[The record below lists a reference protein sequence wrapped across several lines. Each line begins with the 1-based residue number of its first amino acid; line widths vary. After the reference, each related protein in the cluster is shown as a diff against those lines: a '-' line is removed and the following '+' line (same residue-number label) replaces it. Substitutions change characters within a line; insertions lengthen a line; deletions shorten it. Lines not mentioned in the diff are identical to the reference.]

1 MALAATVLI
10 PTHNHGRL
18 LEYSIGSALGQTV
31 SEIEVFVVG
40 DGVDDATRGVVLEMV
55 RRDARVRF
63 FDFPKGPRHGE
74 IHRHAAL
81 AEARGRIVCYLSD
94 DDLWLPGH
102 LEAMCGWLRDADF
115 AHAVPLNVRPDGYVE
130 VFYGHLSNPV
140 TRERMMGA
148 WNFIPLSN
156 GGHTLE
162 FYRRLPEGWRTTP
175 AGIWTDLYMWRQILS
190 VEGVR
195 ALSGDRA
202 TVLHFPSPHREG
214 WTTEQRV
221 AELERWGERLVE
233 AGFEHSLARRVME
246 HLLQARFDAEVRVG
260 EAVEQLRVER
270 ERLEESAQA
279 LHGEIETLQRA
290 VWTARAELDAV
301 RTAEGTVQ
309 ETLADVREHSS
320 AMDAEVA
327 RMRGTITWR
336 VRDWLVRLPGVAAVV
351 RAVAKQVSE
360 PRDP

>member
-40 DGVDDATRGVVLEMV
+40 DGVDEATREAVLEMG

-94 DDLWLPGH
+94 DDVWLPGH
-102 LEAMCGWLRDADF
+102 LEAMSAWLREADF
-115 AHAVPLNVRPDGYVE
+115 AHAIPLNVGADGSAE
-130 VFYGHLSNPV
+130 VFYGHLSNPL
-140 TRERMMGA
+140 TRERMLGA

-162 FYRRLPEGWRTTP
+162 LYRRLPEGWRTTP
-175 AGIWTDLYMWRQILS
+175 PGVWTDLYMWRQILS
-190 VEGVR
+190 VAGVR
-195 ALSGDRA
+195 AVSGDRA

-214 WTTEQRV
+214 WSIEQRA
-221 AELERWGERLVE
+221 AELEAWSGRAKES
-233 AGFEHSLARRVME
+233 GFELALARHVMD
-246 HLLQARFDAEVRVG
+246 HLLRARFDAEVRAG
-260 EAVEQLRVER
+260 EAADLARMER
-270 ERLEESAQA
+270 ERGEAMLLAEREALGAEIRGLREQIAAADCALQA
-279 LHGEIETLQRA
+279 LRA
-290 VWTARAELDAV
+290 DGRKRCDAAAE
-301 RTAEGTVQ
+301 
-309 ETLADVREHSS
+309 
-320 AMDAEVA
+320 EVE
-327 RMRGTITWR
+327 RMRGTITWKM
-336 VRDWLVRLPGVAAVV
+336 RDRLLRIPGVAGIV
-351 RAVAKQVSE
+351 RAVARQVSE
-360 PRDP
+360 PREQ

>member
-1 MALAATVLI
+1 MSIAATVLI

-40 DGVDDATRGVVLEMV
+40 DGVDDATRELVLEMA

-94 DDLWLPGH
+94 DDVWLPGH
-102 LEAMCGWLRDADF
+102 LEAMSAWLREADF
-115 AHAVPLNVRPDGYVE
+115 AHAVPLNVGVDGSVE
-130 VFYGHLSNPV
+130 VFYGHLGNSV
-140 TRERMMGA
+140 TREWMLGT

-162 FYRRLPEGWRTTP
+162 LYRRLPEGWRTTP
-175 AGIWTDLYMWRQILS
+175 PGTATDLFMWRQILA
-190 VEGVR
+190 VDGVR
-195 ALSGDRA
+195 AMSGDRA
-202 TVLHFPSPHREG
+202 TALHFPSPHREA
-214 WTTEQRV
+214 WSIEQR
-221 AELERWGERLVE
+221 AGEVEAWSRRARE
-233 AGFEHSLARRVME
+233 AGFEQVLTRHVMDQ
-246 HLLQARFDAEVRVG
+246 LLRARFDAEVRAG
-260 EAVEQLRVER
+260 QAAESARVER
-270 ERLEESAQA
+270 ERGEAVLLAEREVRGEEMRGLREQLAAAERSLQA
-279 LHGEIETLQRA
+279 L
-290 VWTARAELDAV
+290 
-301 RTAEGTVQ
+301 
-309 ETLADVREHSS
+309 LADGSERCD
-320 AMDAEVA
+320 AAAAEVE
-327 RMRGTITWR
+327 RMRATITWKM
-336 VRDWLVRLPGVAAVV
+336 RDRLVRIPGVAGIV